1 MALFTVYLELLK
13 NSVLV
18 QALLCIIQDV
28 GTLPGIS
35 FPPQE
40 QSGRRHTSLRHLAAV
55 LST

>member
-1 MALFTVYLELLK
+1 MALITVYLELLK
-13 NSVLV
+13 NGVLV
-18 QALLCIIQDV
+18 RTLLGITQGV

-40 QSGRRHTSLRHLAAV
+40 QSGRRHTSLRHFAAV